1 MGNCCSP
8 STNQTINNF
17 LTTVLSALPIR
28 HISIKT
34 LNENFDNFTKYTD
47 DIAETEFQEL
57 INTYL
62 LYKNNPHNINYNLV
76 DLWLNFYKAIPCQ
89 NRKKIIQFC
98 LSMLTKCDD
107 ETKIINLDNHL
118 IKPALTTYIAL
129 ISFELVE
136 HFKNYKHDAPEN
148 FWMSTQDLWC
158 KEALPGFIEEH
169 FFKDKGN
176 VFESKSFYKEHCDY
190 LKNDEQIRNDFAEFS
205 IKYKN
210 EYKTYLG
217 FSDLSESTNSKD
229 K

>member
-107 ETKIINLDNHL
+107 ETKIIELDNHL